1 MYSCDNIELM
11 WNVISPYRQ
20 SFLFSLLD
28 IFVYLLLLRV
38 LSTCPWASGRSEVKL
53 VMLNLIPNGDFK
65 LARLFVGFL
74 YQASLSFQI
83 VYSKHIFV
91 GGGLCQSSGNIPLQ
105 KWLYGNEAANYEKV
119 IVLWSC

>member
-1 MYSCDNIELM
+1 M

-38 LSTCPWASGRSEVKL
+38 LSICPWASGRSEVKL

-65 LARLFVGFL
+65 LARCRFL

-83 VYSKHIFV
+83 VWYSTHIFV
-91 GGGLCQSSGNIPLQ
+91 GGGLCQPSGNIPLQ

-119 IVLWSC
+119 AVLWSC